1 MDRIQDHIK
10 ILSTLSLASS
20 DTREDT
26 LSSVI
31 VRTIELSGNGVK
43 RNLLSEVI
51 KDNFQ
56 FEPYKS
62 ELENI
67 VDKLID
73 NGEVFNRSGLLQ
85 LSSEKAALV
94 KSNDLS
100 LTDSDKKRFQ
110 NFKAFI
116 QDDLEAKI
124 EPSDIKL
131 VWQHF
136 LNYLYNC
143 FYEYGQEALK
153 TLHPHIEFENDDGFE
168 NLAINATN
176 QLKLERDDLAEIFEK
191 AIERFPNYA
200 SEEDLAFL
208 VELAQKTSSFS
219 SLGIDPSLLSS
230 GLKNELID
238 WTLYLDTNVLYS
250 LLDLHSHPESEAC
263 KALIQLIHNNSEQI
277 KIKLRYS
284 EFTYKELKNKQQD
297 FELLDA
303 KMSSPA
309 IGALLKS
316 GKVDGFAEQFYR
328 KLLEDPDTL
337 HPSEVVGLSQT
348 ELNSNNIKIGRNAK
362 RVESIG
368 EDYINAQ
375 ISEYFKFIDERNAV
389 KEDFCKKTGTHYY
402 PIFKSDAQVRHD
414 IILREILRNSRKIK
428 KGEELT
434 MNNIKF
440 FGLTLDSM
448 LISFDSHMVKDYH
461 DEDTYPIFFKPS
473 FLLDKL
479 TRILPVQTVDYKK
492 AFVKA
497 LTTKGFH
504 RNGRKSRDILKL
516 VNYLKKKGIDNTD
529 IVYNLISEDLFLDRF
544 TSGQKTNDFDQDDFI
559 SSEINRQFK
568 KAQTS
573 LNEAN
578 VSLESAK
585 EEKHHTEE
593 ENVRLQKD
601 QKEAAVLVIQYSNA
615 LKSLQQKIK
624 KVENQ
629 TLSATQSTI
638 DFEAASEKQDLAN
651 ENRRLKTELRSQI
664 EEDIENYKEK
674 ELKKWQKKVWWN
686 LFWVLPVIILL
697 LLVLIPNYWLHIPE
711 NDTNERQIDVVIK
724 VGGILL
730 SLFFFSLVWY
740 RYFNEEAKGKKK
752 DNIRTPKELKDKLQ
766 KLSQL

>member
-1 MDRIQDHIK
+1 MDRTQDHIK

-26 LSSVI
+26 LASVI
-31 VRTIELSGNGVK
+31 VRTIDMSGNGVK
-43 RNLLSEVI
+43 RDLISDVV

-67 VDKLID
+67 LDKLID
-73 NGEVFNRSGLLQ
+73 NGEVIIVNGLLQ
-85 LSSEKAALV
+85 LSPEKSILV
-94 KSNDLS
+94 KSNDLA
-100 LTDSDKKRFQ
+100 LTDKDKKRFQ

-116 QDDLEAKI
+116 QDDLESKI
-124 EPSDIKL
+124 ETSDIKL
-131 VWQHF
+131 IWQHF

-143 FYEYGQEALK
+143 FYEHGQEALK
-153 TLHPHIEFENDDGFE
+153 TLHPHMEFESAEDFE
-168 NLAINATN
+168 NLATHAVN
-176 QLKLERDDLAEIFEK
+176 QLKSERDDLAEIFEK
-191 AIERFPNYA
+191 AIEQFPNFA
-200 SEEDLAFL
+200 SEDDLAFL

-263 KALIQLIHNNSEQI
+263 KALIQLIHDNSEQI

-284 EFTYKELKNKQQD
+284 EFTYRELKNKQKD

-316 GKVDGFAEQFYR
+316 GKVDGFTEQFYR

-348 ELNSNNIKIGRNAK
+348 ELNANNIKIGRNAK
-362 RVESIG
+362 RVEKIG
-368 EDYINAQ
+368 EDYINVQ
-375 ISEYFKFIDERNAV
+375 ISEYFKYIDDRNTI
-389 KEDFCKKTGTHYY
+389 KEEFCKKNGTHYY
-402 PIFKSDAQVRHD
+402 PIYKSEAQVRHD
-414 IILREILRNSRKIK
+414 VTLRELLRDSRKIK
-428 KGEELT
+428 EGEDLT

-448 LISFDSHMVKDYH
+448 LISFDRHMVKDYH

-529 IVYNLISEDLFLDRF
+529 IVYNLISEDLFLDKLKAA
-544 TSGQKTNDFDQDDFI
+544 QKTNGFDQGDFI
-559 SSEINRQFK
+559 SSELNRQFK

-578 VSLESAK
+578 VSLEATK
-585 EEKHHTEE
+585 EEKQQTVK
-593 ENVRLQKD
+593 ENIRLQKD
-601 QKEAAVLVIQYSNA
+601 QEEAAALVNQYSNA
-615 LKSLQQKIK
+615 LKALHLKVK

-629 TLSATQSTI
+629 TFSTTQSTI
-638 DFEAASEKQDLAN
+638 DFEAASEKQELSN

-664 EEDIENYKEK
+664 EEDIENYKER
-674 ELKKWQKKVWWN
+674 EVRKWQKKVWWN
-686 LFWVLPVIILL
+686 LFWVIPVIIML
-697 LLVLIPNYWLHIPE
+697 LLVLVPNPWFHITE
-711 NDTNERQIDVVIK
+711 NNNNERQIDIIIK
-724 VGGILL
+724 FAGILL
-730 SLFFFSLVWY
+730 SIFFFSLVWY
-740 RYFNEEAKGKKK
+740 RYFNEAAKGKKK
-752 DNIRTPKELKDKLQ
+752 DNTRTPKELKDKLE
-766 KLSQL
+766 KLSQS